1 MCLEHSYCTI
11 PNSHCK
17 LAICHCDEGFIP
29 TMQNTQCSGKT
40 GLLRGVGEGLGQDRG
55 CVLRTQLLYCT

>member
-1 MCLEHSYCTI
+1 MCLEHNYCTI

-40 GLLRGVGEGLGQDRG
+40 GLLTGGRGGVVTG
-55 CVLRTQLLYCT
+55 